1 MTEYAV
7 GIRRQLHM
15 YPEIGFCLDKTLA
28 LIRSELDKMGVSY
41 TEKYGKSSIV
51 ATINNDK
58 SHYTIGIR
66 ADMDALP
73 MTEQNDVSYK
83 SKNEGIMHACG
94 HDVHTA
100 ILLGTVKKLNEMR
113 ERISCRV
120 KFIFQAAEEYSASGG
135 KLMAEDGVMDD
146 IDCIVALHVDNRF
159 DVGTI
164 GVIEGGLNANST
176 GYTVEFFG
184 ESDHAAR
191 QYLAKDAISMAVKA
205 YTAIEIMVAKE
216 VIPTEPCVLNIGQ
229 FEGGKTNN
237 IVCDYCKM
245 FGTLRTWC
253 TDVSDFVMK
262 RINEIANAV
271 AKESGG
277 SAKVEI
283 NKLLPFVYNDHDI
296 TEKLRQAAIKVL
308 GKEKVLMHERGMGG
322 EDFSFMTM
330 KKPGMMFRLGIHNE
344 KKGIVHSVHKDRFD
358 VDEACMETGI
368 KIFTQFVLD
377 NMGD

>member
-1 MTEYAV
+1 MKEYAV

-28 LIRSELDKMGVSY
+28 LVKSELDKMGVSY

-51 ATINNDK
+51 ATINNEK

-73 MTEQNDVSYK
+73 MTEQNDVPYK
-83 SKNEGIMHACG
+83 SKNEGAMHACG

-100 ILLGTVKKLNEMR
+100 VLLGTVKKLNEMR
-113 ERISCRV
+113 DKISCRV
-120 KFIFQAAEEYSASGG
+120 KFIFQAAEEYAVPGG

-146 IDCIVALHVDNRF
+146 IDCIVALHVDVGY

-164 GVIEGGLNANST
+164 GVLEGGQNANST
-176 GYTVEFFG
+176 GFTIEFFG
-184 ESDHAAR
+184 ESSHAAQ
-191 QYLAKDAISMAVKA
+191 QYMGKDAISMAVKA

-216 VIPTEPCVLNIGQ
+216 VIPTEPCILNIGQ

-245 FGTLRTWC
+245 FGTMRTWC
-253 TDVSDFVMK
+253 TDVNDFVMK

-271 AKESGG
+271 AAESGG

-283 NKLLPFVYNDHDI
+283 IKFLPFVYNDPKI
-296 TEKLRQAAIKVL
+296 TERLRQAAIKVL
-308 GKEKVLMHERGMGG
+308 GEEKILPHTRSMGG
-322 EDFSFMTM
+322 EDFSFMAM
-330 KKPGMMFRLGIHNE
+330 KKPGMMFRLGIRNKE
-344 KKGIVHSVHKDRFD
+344 KGIVHSVHKVNFD
-358 VDEACMETGI
+358 VDEACIETGI
-368 KIFTQFVLD
+368 NIFTQFVLD
-377 NMGD
+377 NMGN